1 MRKLL
6 AAVFLLSIY
15 TCNNSENIENSQTE
29 KKQVSTEI
37 VNNPVTAS
45 GEYDNES
52 LPAIKFD
59 AESFDFGVIIQG
71 ERVSHTFNY
80 TNAGGSDL
88 VITSARGSCGCT
100 VPKFSK
106 APLAPGEKG
115 EIEIIFDS
123 SGRSGMQ
130 KKTVVV
136 LANTQPNTVRLTIT
150 AEIVVP
156 KTSKN

>member
-52 LPAIKFD
+52 LPEIKFD
-59 AESFDFGVIIQG
+59 AEAFDFGVIIKPQ
-71 ERVSHTFNY
+71 V
-80 TNAGGSDL
+80 
-88 VITSARGSCGCT
+88 
-100 VPKFSK
+100 
-106 APLAPGEKG
+106 
-115 EIEIIFDS
+115 
-123 SGRSGMQ
+123 
-130 KKTVVV
+130 
-136 LANTQPNTVRLTIT
+136 
-150 AEIVVP
+150 
-156 KTSKN
+156 